1 MTGLY
6 GYAGSYNILK
16 TTHKHHP
23 ELKNVILMQTLQMQ
37 TKKIAMDGYVR
48 TVNSVSDYTEL
59 EFEDKIQFLKAYMSY
74 IKSIP
79 VRFNKTNRNL
89 ISNDYIKQNKVYV
102 PDQFQKP
109 FDIKNIN
116 PQKNKFLIKMI
127 DYCSKNNLNLIYVHG
142 PIYQEHLEQ
151 SKTYIETVNKN
162 LDSTGITLIHTPV
175 GIKKN
180 HLGDNIDH
188 VNPNYKKEY
197 TSMYYELIKHHLI
210 Q

>member
-1 MTGLY
+1 
-6 GYAGSYNILK
+6 
-16 TTHKHHP
+16 
-23 ELKNVILMQTLQMQ
+23 
-37 TKKIAMDGYVR
+37 
-48 TVNSVSDYTEL
+48 
-59 EFEDKIQFLKAYMSY
+59 
-74 IKSIP
+74 
-79 VRFNKTNRNL
+79 
-89 ISNDYIKQNKVYV
+89 
-102 PDQFQKP
+102 
-109 FDIKNIN
+109 
-116 PQKNKFLIKMI
+116 MI